1 MAERAPSLPPL
12 AALRAFDAAA
22 RHLSFTRAAEEL
34 FVTQTAVSHQI
45 RILEDWIGFPLFKRI
60 NNRLTLT
67 ERGDIYLK
75 AVHEGFNRIR
85 NSTAALRSNEV
96 GTILTISALPNFAL
110 NWLVPRLPDFAG
122 KYPHIEVRLFMHR
135 HSLDLLHDGIDV
147 AIRER
152 SAAHSLQV
160 DHLFDTDS
168 FPVASPKLL
177 ERIPLAEPGDL
188 ANHTLL
194 HNLTSLDDWKGWA
207 TAAGL
212 RGVDIERGPKFDS
225 YALSTAAAVAGWG
238 VAIAR
243 MPFVLHAL
251 RDGSLVMPFKIRARN
266 ERGWCLVHAG
276 GDAARKEKVECF
288 REWILDQAKVTREEA
303 AWPFET

>member
-1 MAERAPSLPPL
+1 MPDRAPPLPPL

-60 NNRLTLT
+60 NNRLALT
-67 ERGDIYLK
+67 ARGDIYLK

-85 NSTAALRSNEV
+85 NSTASLMSNEV

-110 NWLVPRLPDFAG
+110 NWLVPRLPDFAA
-122 KYPHIEVRLFMHR
+122 KFPHIEVRLFMHR
-135 HSLDLLHDGIDV
+135 HSLDMLHDGIDV

-152 SAAHSLQV
+152 SATSSLQV

-188 ANHTLL
+188 AKHTLL

-207 TAAGL
+207 SAAGL
-212 RGVDIERGPKFDS
+212 HGVDIERGPKFDS
-225 YALSTAAAVAGWG
+225 YALSTAAAAAGWG

-243 MPFVLHAL
+243 MPFVLDAL
-251 RDGSLVMPFKIRARN
+251 RDGSLVMPFKIRAHN

-276 GDAARKEKVECF
+276 GDAMRKEKVGRF
-288 REWILDQAKVTREEA
+288 REWILDQARVTREET

>member
-1 MAERAPSLPPL
+1 MPDRAPPLPPL

-60 NNRLTLT
+60 NNRLALT
-67 ERGDIYLK
+67 ARGDIYLK

-85 NSTAALRSNEV
+85 NSTASLMSNEV

-110 NWLVPRLPDFAG
+110 NWLVPRLPDFAA
-122 KYPHIEVRLFMHR
+122 KFPHIEVRLFMHR
-135 HSLDLLHDGIDV
+135 HSLDMLHDGIDV

-152 SAAHSLQV
+152 SATSSLQV

-188 ANHTLL
+188 AKHTLL

-207 TAAGL
+207 SAAGL
-212 RGVDIERGPKFDS
+212 LGVDIERGPKFDS
-225 YALSTAAAVAGWG
+225 YALSTAAAAAGWG

-243 MPFVLHAL
+243 MPFVLDAL
-251 RDGSLVMPFKIRARN
+251 RDGSLVMPFKIRAHN

-276 GDAARKEKVECF
+276 GDAMRKEKVGRF
-288 REWILDQAKVTREEA
+288 REWILDQARVTREET

>member
-1 MAERAPSLPPL
+1 MAERASSLPPL

-60 NNRLTLT
+60 NNRLALT

-85 NSTAALRSNEV
+85 NSTAALMSNQV

-110 NWLVPRLPDFAG
+110 NWLVPRLPDFAA
-122 KYPHIEVRLFMHR
+122 KSPHIEVRLFMHR
-135 HSLDLLHDGIDV
+135 HSLDMLHDGIDV

-152 SAAHSLQV
+152 SATNSLQV

-207 TAAGL
+207 SAAGL
-212 RGVDIERGPKFDS
+212 LGVDIERGPKFDS
-225 YALSTAAAVAGWG
+225 YALSTAAAAAGWG

-243 MPFVLHAL
+243 MPFVLDAL
-251 RDGSLVMPFKIRARN
+251 RDGSLVMPFKIRTRN

-276 GDAARKEKVECF
+276 GDAMRKEKVGRF
-288 REWILDQAKVTREEA
+288 REWILDQARVTREET

>member
-1 MAERAPSLPPL
+1 MAERASSLPPL

-60 NNRLTLT
+60 NNRLALT

-75 AVHEGFNRIR
+75 AVHEAFNRIR
-85 NSTAALRSNEV
+85 NSTAALMSNQV

-110 NWLVPRLPDFAG
+110 NWLVPRLPDFAA
-122 KYPHIEVRLFMHR
+122 KSPHIEVRLFMHR
-135 HSLDLLHDGIDV
+135 HSLDMLHDGIDV

-152 SAAHSLQV
+152 SATNSLQV

-207 TAAGL
+207 SAAGL
-212 RGVDIERGPKFDS
+212 LGVDIERGPKFDS
-225 YALSTAAAVAGWG
+225 YALSTAAAAAGWG

-243 MPFVLHAL
+243 MPFVLDAL
-251 RDGSLVMPFKIRARN
+251 RDGSLVMPFKIRTRN

-276 GDAARKEKVECF
+276 GDATRKEKVECF
-288 REWILDQAKVTREEA
+288 REWILDQARVTREEA

>member
-135 HSLDLLHDGIDV
+135 HSLDLLHDGIDQRGRGG
-147 AIRER
+147 AGLDQHR
-152 SAAHSLQV
+152 
-160 DHLFDTDS
+160 
-168 FPVASPKLL
+168 
-177 ERIPLAEPGDL
+177 PGDRNRSRSVRAGFEDQL
-188 ANHTLL
+188 RRRVRRQLL
-194 HNLTSLDDWKGWA
+194 RAGKTARDFRAARPGAGSLD
-207 TAAGL
+207 
-212 RGVDIERGPKFDS
+212 
-225 YALSTAAAVAGWG
+225 
-238 VAIAR
+238 
-243 MPFVLHAL
+243 AL
-251 RDGSLVMPFKIRARN
+251 RSGLPREASRAGR
-266 ERGWCLVHAG
+266 RAG
-276 GDAARKEKVECF
+276 AVGLGKHSATPLRHGCAC
-288 REWILDQAKVTREEA
+288 
-303 AWPFET
+303 